1 MNRVGKTFFA
11 GFEARLH
18 RSFISRSVSW
28 GDAPGCN
35 DSAPLA
41 LKTNARFVGR
51 EVLSAKGA
59 GIMNSLG
66 HRPRISSTAE
76 LTALKARFIP
86 VLSAKGAAIMNSLGH
101 RPRISSTAELTALK
115 ARFIPVLS
123 AKGAGITNSLG
134 HRPRISSTAELTAL
148 KVRFIPKMRS

>member
-35 DSAPLA
+35 ESAPLA

-51 EVLSAKGA
+51 EVLSAKGASIINSLHRPRISSTVELTALKARFIPVLSAKGA

-86 VLSAKGAAIMNSLGH
+86 
-101 RPRISSTAELTALK
+101 
-115 ARFIPVLS
+115 
-123 AKGAGITNSLG
+123 
-134 HRPRISSTAELTAL
+134 
-148 KVRFIPKMRS
+148 KMRS